1 MSMKIKNR
9 KSVIEDL
16 KKFDMAADKDDF
28 IEVCEW
34 PNGEGFD
41 ISITDKKI
49 IGFTRGELE
58 AINFLTKIQENY
70 DSHTSNTIPKI
81 THFYFTG
88 ETYRSEKNVLFLV
101 QRQ

>member
-16 KKFDMAADKDDF
+16 KKFDMTADKDDF

-58 AINFLTKIQENY
+58 AINFLTKILDY
-70 DSHTSNTIPKI
+70 NTDEAAYSKTKI
-81 THFYFTG
+81 IDDINSINNEIKLY
-88 ETYRSEKNVLFLV
+88 
-101 QRQ
+101 

>member
-1 MSMKIKNR
+1 MKIKNR

-58 AINFLTKIQENY
+58 AINFLTKILDYNIDDAAY
-70 DSHTSNTIPKI
+70 SKTKI
-81 THFYFTG
+81 IDDINSINNEIKLY
-88 ETYRSEKNVLFLV
+88 
-101 QRQ
+101 

>member
-1 MSMKIKNR
+1 MKIKNR

-58 AINFLTKIQENY
+58 AINFLTKILDYNIDNATY
-70 DSHTSNTIPKI
+70 SKTKI
-81 THFYFTG
+81 IDDINSINNEIKLY
-88 ETYRSEKNVLFLV
+88 
-101 QRQ
+101 

>member
-16 KKFDMAADKDDF
+16 KKFDMTADKDDF

-58 AINFLTKIQENY
+58 AINFLTKILDYNIDEAAY
-70 DSHTSNTIPKI
+70 SKTKI
-81 THFYFTG
+81 IAVSYTHLTLPTRI
-88 ETYRSEKNVLFLV
+88 EV
-101 QRQ
+101 

>member
-58 AINFLTKIQENY
+58 AINFLTKILDYNIDDAAYSKTNIIDDINSINNEIKLY
-70 DSHTSNTIPKI
+70 
-81 THFYFTG
+81 
-88 ETYRSEKNVLFLV
+88 
-101 QRQ
+101 

>member
-1 MSMKIKNR
+1 MKIKNR

-16 KKFDMAADKDDF
+16 KKFDVAADKDDF

-58 AINFLTKIQENY
+58 AINFLTKILDYNIDNATY
-70 DSHTSNTIPKI
+70 SKTKI
-81 THFYFTG
+81 IDDINSINNEIKLY
-88 ETYRSEKNVLFLV
+88 
-101 QRQ
+101 